1 MGLADVLLAMGNS
14 QIPGGIG
21 SAEYGPATLR
31 RVFDVWVERHPE
43 SLQDDMAISARAAF
57 AELWP
62 CG

>member
-14 QIPGGIG
+14 QIPGGIC